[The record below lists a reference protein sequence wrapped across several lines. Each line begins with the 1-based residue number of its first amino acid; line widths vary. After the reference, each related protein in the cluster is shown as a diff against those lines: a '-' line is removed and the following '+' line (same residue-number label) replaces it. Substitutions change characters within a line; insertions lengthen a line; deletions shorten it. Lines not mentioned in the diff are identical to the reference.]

1 MTQSD
6 NIKEFLKYASPRLDY
21 IENCMEKR
29 AWMQG
34 AKALGKT
41 VRKAPTQLEAGLRRH
56 GLPQITPKGGLR
68 SSYEAAWNRYPVEA
82 AQQLGPEQLRVL
94 SAQMNNSP
102 QLQSAIAGLRAR
114 GNVATTAGG
123 NNVVNFGG
131 TSPVSVSAGDDFF
144 KVAPKAPA
152 SKPTAH
158 NFNDNPVAA
167 YGSAPEGFGVSVPDI
182 DHYSFLRPNFAP
194 TMPKPTFSGLSRG
207 DTMNYSG
214 AAIPKTSLAAG
225 DDIFKVNPKSTK
237 APHNFDNGP
246 VNVNFGGTSPVS
258 VAAGDDFFKV
268 APKAPKSTKAP
279 HNFDNGPVNVDF
291 GGTDPIRL
299 AAGDDIFRI
308 NKPKRYNFDD
318 GPVNVNFGGVDP
330 VRLSAGDD
338 IFKLNGKGKA
348 NASGKGG
355 SNAPGGNA
363 DDIDEATANWFS
375 RHPYWT
381 AGAAA
386 AGGLGAGS
394 LIGYNSGN
402 STGRSEAAQALQQYY
417 GMRESLQREA
427 LREANSSPLS
437 RLANLFGTGELSN
450 LIG

>member
-21 IENCMEKR
+21 IEDCMEKR
-29 AWMQG
+29 AWQQG
-34 AKALGKT
+34 LKVVTRAA
-41 VRKAPTQLEAGLRRH
+41 RKAPTQLEAGLKRH
-56 GLPQITPKGGLR
+56 GLPQITPKVGLR

-82 AQQLGPEQLRVL
+82 AQQLSPEQLRVL

-114 GNVATTAGG
+114 GNAATTAGG
-123 NNVVNFGG
+123 NNVINFGG
-131 TSPVSVSAGDDFF
+131 TDPVRVSAGDDFF
-144 KVAPKAPA
+144 KVNPKAPA
-152 SKPTAH
+152 AKQPAH
-158 NFNDNPVAA
+158 NFNDNPAA
-167 YGSAPEGFGVSVPDI
+167 TYGSAPEGFGVSVPDI
-182 DHYSFLRPNFAP
+182 NHYGFLHPNFPP
-194 TMPKPTFSGLSRG
+194 TMPKPTFSLSRG
-207 DTMNYSG
+207 STTMNYAG
-214 AAIPKTSLAAG
+214 ADVPKVSLSAG
-225 DDIFKVNPKSTK
+225 DDVFKVNPNATK

-246 VNVNFGGTSPVS
+246 VNVNFGGADPVRVS
-258 VAAGDDFFKV
+258 AGDDVFKV
-268 APKAPKSTKAP
+268 NPKTKKP
-279 HNFDNGPVNVDF
+279 VHNFDNGPVNVDF
-291 GGTDPIRL
+291 GG
-299 AAGDDIFRI
+299 
-308 NKPKRYNFDD
+308 
-318 GPVNVNFGGVDP
+318 VDP
-330 VRLSAGDD
+330 VRVSAGDD
-338 IFKLNGKGKA
+338 IFKMNGKGKA

-355 SNAPGGNA
+355 SNASGNA
-363 DDIDEATANWFS
+363 DDIDDAAVAGNWFS

>member
-29 AWMQG
+29 ALQQG
-34 AKALGKT
+34 LKAVT
-41 VRKAPTQLEAGLRRH
+41 RAVRKAPTQLEAGLKRH

-82 AQQLGPEQLRVL
+82 AQQLSPEQLRVL

-102 QLQSAIAGLRAR
+102 QLQSAIAGLRSRRNA
-114 GNVATTAGG
+114 ATTAGG
-123 NNVVNFGG
+123 NNVINFGG
-131 TSPVSVSAGDDFF
+131 TDPVRVSAGDDFF
-144 KVAPKAPA
+144 KVNPKT
-152 SKPTAH
+152 SKPVH
-158 NFNDNPVAA
+158 NFNDNPAA
-167 YGSAPEGFGVSVPDI
+167 TYGSAPEGFGVSVPDI
-182 DHYSFLRPNFAP
+182 NHYGFLHPNFPP
-194 TMPKPTFSGLSRG
+194 TMPKPTFSLSRG
-207 DTMNYSG
+207 STTMNYAG
-214 AAIPKTSLAAG
+214 ADVPKVSLSAG
-225 DDIFKVNPKSTK
+225 DDVFKVNPNATK

-246 VNVNFGGTSPVS
+246 VNVNFGGADPVRVS
-258 VAAGDDFFKV
+258 AGDDVFKV
-268 APKAPKSTKAP
+268 NPKTKKP
-279 HNFDNGPVNVDF
+279 VHNFDNGPVNVDF
-291 GGTDPIRL
+291 GGVDPVRVS
-299 AAGDDIFRI
+299 AGDDIFRV
-308 NKPKRYNFDD
+308 NKPKIYNFDD
-318 GPVNVNFGGVDP
+318 GPVNVDFGGVDP

-355 SNAPGGNA
+355 SNASGNA
-363 DDIDEATANWFS
+363 DDIDDAAVAGNWFS